1 MATKINVH
9 FAAPEPYYGL
19 ELDAQSEAAY
29 KAWLDAP
36 GDGGTEWDEFVT
48 VLEQQLRPMMGTRG
62 YIEEVYAD

>member
-29 KAWLDAP
+29 TRWMDAE
-36 GDGGTEWDEFVT
+36 GDGGDEWDEFVT
-48 VLEQQLRPMMGTRG
+48 ELERQLRPMMGTRG
-62 YIEEVYAD
+62 CIEEAYVD